1 MTENQNKLGE
11 IVDGITQVVQSMIV
25 DLEREERDLERLTVE
40 TSNAIG
46 MEMERL
52 LQNGESLLVKW
63 NTVKGEERC
72 KVLQSFETFNGF
84 PYVPSG
90 NGHNR
95 EGLNMGQNNL
105 VAFVADDRTDYDDG
119 RQGSNAVWNT
129 VKLSNM
135 ETFEIVSAF

>member
-46 MEMERL
+46 IEMERL
-52 LQNGESLLVKW
+52 LQNGEALLVTWK
-63 NTVKGEERC
+63 TVKGEERC

-84 PYVPSG
+84 PYEPHG
-90 NGHNR
+90 TGHNR
-95 EGLNMGQNNL
+95 EGLNMEQNNL
-105 VAFVADDRTDYDDG
+105 VAFVAEDRTDYDDA

-129 VKLSNM
+129 VKLANM
-135 ETFEIVSAF
+135 ETFKVVSAF